1 MARDK
6 FYRVADVPVTEL
18 LLDTNN
24 PRIRHGEDQN
34 DCIARILR
42 DRDNFV
48 NLLKDVAAEGLSPE
62 HVLVSKNAEGKW
74 VVRDGNRRLTVL
86 KLLNQ
91 PELAQPDQRLEQL
104 IRRVA
109 ESANGKIPK
118 RIECIACDDEAEIVA
133 YLERKHT
140 GENAGVGQRNWSALL
155 KSLFNLHS
163 GISDANR
170 RATQLVLWVEGQNM
184 RVEDDFP
191 ITTLNR
197 GLTGETLR
205 LIGFDVRDD
214 ELTPILPIPQAYALA
229 ARVISDVMSGRV
241 NVQRDGSEG
250 SWYSASE
257 QLAYFKRIR
266 AEIGPWGDDDDSGG
280 PSAEPFEP
288 NANHSSPSHEGG
300 APAPSEKTL
309 VTVGR
314 PENSHEAESRAENI
328 GPPPTT
334 GGRLPSAPKTAP
346 WQRTYLFG
354 NRRNSSPGFSVPSS
368 EKKVQQIVVELRNLS
383 VIDHP
388 LAVTMLMRVLLEL
401 SDTFY
406 RERNALSRKDSLREN
421 IAASADHMKE
431 GQRLTKQQ
439 HRAVLTQTR
448 GEAGLLH
455 VTTIQALVHERTFHP
470 TQQNVNTTWDEL
482 ACFVAACWR

>member
-155 KSLFNLHS
+155 KSLFNLQAR
-163 GISDANR
+163 INDPNK
-170 RATQLVLWVEGQNM
+170 RAAQLVLWVEEHGL
-184 RVEDDFP
+184 RVEDNFP
-191 ITTLNR
+191 LTNLNR
-197 GLTGETLR
+197 ALNSDTLQ
-205 LIGFDVRDD
+205 LIGFRVLNDQLVP
-214 ELTPILPIPQAYALA
+214 TLPVVQAYALA
-229 ARVISDVMSGRV
+229 ARVISDVASGRV
-241 NVQRDGSEG
+241 HVRRDDSEG
-250 SWYSASE
+250 SIYSAAD
-257 QLAYFKRIR
+257 QTAYFHRVR
-266 AEIGPWGDDDDSGG
+266 SEIGPAIDS
-280 PSAEPFEP
+280 
-288 NANHSSPSHEGG
+288 
-300 APAPSEKTL
+300 SE
-309 VTVGR
+309 TVV
-314 PENSHEAESRAENI
+314 SAESRACDGTATTPQEREEDEGCGRVVDPAPQPDAGNDP
-328 GPPPTT
+328 PPPTPT
-334 GGRLPSAPKTAP
+334 RRPLAPYTPSWDRPS
-346 WQRTYLFG
+346 LFP
-354 NRRNSSPGFSVPSS
+354 RRHPGFSLPSGHT
-368 EKKVQQIVVELRNLS
+368 KVANIITELRGLK
-383 VIDHP
+383 VKETP
-388 LAVTMLMRVLLEL
+388 LAVAMVFRTLIEL
-401 SDTFY
+401 SEDHYRTQHGIPDAETFVK
-406 RERNALSRKDSLREN
+406 R
-421 IAASADHMKE
+421 IARAADHMRKAGTLSD
-431 GQRLTKQQ
+431 GQHQVVIR
-439 HRAVLTQTR
+439 RSR
-448 GEAGLLH
+448 EDGGILH
-455 VTTIQALVHERTFHP
+455 ATTLHKYVHSADFHP
-470 TQQNVNTTWDEL
+470 TFQTLNSLWDEL
-482 ACFVAACWR
+482 GCFVAACWR